1 VSNKKKMLNPSFL
14 FAILWSAPC
23 AGAAI
28 SLVPRRGVEV
38 VASLIAASLTVV
50 VSCILLIDPVSGPF
64 GYFYSDNLTRILTLT
79 TSCIYLTSV
88 AYSVF
93 YINRIKEP
101 FIRFRWY
108 YCLIDLFAFTML
120 LALTVN
126 DLGVIWLAIEGTTVT
141 SALLVAL
148 ERRRTSIE
156 SAWRY
161 TLIVSAG
168 LALSLFA
175 VILVYF
181 SQGTLAVSKLLT
193 EPVRNSMIM
202 VLAVGFALIGY
213 GTKAGIAPMHAWLP
227 DAHSEAPS
235 PVSALFSAVL
245 LPTSM
250 YAFVRIFILLQG
262 SSIVFSEI
270 RNLVLCFGIFTVL
283 IASIIIGYQRDYKR
297 MLAYSSMENM
307 GVILIG
313 FSLGG
318 IGALG
323 AIIQIVAHAFAKSS
337 AFYEAG
343 NILVEYETTRMV
355 DAQGVIGR
363 LRSTGYLF
371 ILSCLSIT
379 GAPPFGVF
387 LGEFLILSQAIQ
399 SGNLVLAVLLG
410 FAYIYNFVGL
420 NRQALRLI
428 FGKTK
433 TGEDPIRDSVPTRH
447 SPSFDAGA
455 SEVLE
460 IRQENRLS
468 ILIPLVNLVVSLV
481 VGIYM
486 FPAFLQAATE
496 FYHQ

>member
-1 VSNKKKMLNPSFL
+1 MLNPSFL
-14 FAILWSAPC
+14 FAILWLAPC
-23 AGAAI
+23 GGAAI

-38 VASLIAASLTVV
+38 VASLIAASLAVV
-50 VSCILLIDPVSGPF
+50 VSLILLIVPVSGSF
-64 GYFYSDNLTRILTLT
+64 GYFYSDNLTRILTIT
-79 TSCIYLTSV
+79 TSCIFLTSV

-108 YCLIDLFAFTML
+108 YCLLDLFAFTML
-120 LALTVN
+120 LAITVN
-126 DLGVIWLAIEGTTVT
+126 DLGIIWLAIEATTVT

-148 ERRRTSIE
+148 ERKRTSIE

-181 SQGTLAVSKLLT
+181 SQGTLDISKLLT
-193 EPVRNSMIM
+193 EPVKNSMIM

-235 PVSALFSAVL
+235 PISALFSAVL
-245 LPTSM
+245 LPTSI
-250 YAFVRIFILLQG
+250 YAFVRIFALLQG
-262 SSIVFSEI
+262 SPVVFNEM
-270 RNLVLCFGIFTVL
+270 RNLVLGFGIFTVL

-307 GVILIG
+307 GIILVG

-343 NILVEYETTRMV
+343 NILVEYDTARMV

-387 LGEFLILSQAIQ
+387 LGEFLVLSQAVQ
-399 SGNLVLAVLLG
+399 SGNLALAVLLG
-410 FAYIYNFVGL
+410 FAYIYNFIGL
-420 NRQALRLI
+420 NRQAMQLI
-428 FGKTK
+428 FGKTR
-433 TGEDPIRDSVPTRH
+433 TGEDPIRDSVLRRY
-447 SPSFDAGA
+447 PSTLNPAINS
-455 SEVLE
+455 SESGSKVLE

-486 FPAFLQAATE
+486 FPAFLHAATE
-496 FYHQ
+496 LLHP

>member
-1 VSNKKKMLNPSFL
+1 MSNKKKMLNPSFL
-14 FAILWSAPC
+14 FAILWLAPC
-23 AGAAI
+23 AGAAT

-50 VSCILLIDPVSGPF
+50 ISSILLIDPVSGSF
-64 GYFYSDNLTRILTLT
+64 GYFYTDNLTRILTLT

-108 YCLIDLFAFTML
+108 YCLLDLFAFTML

-126 DLGVIWLAIEGTTVT
+126 DLGIIWLAIEGTTVA
-141 SALLVAL
+141 SALLVAM
-148 ERRRTSIE
+148 ERKRTSIE

-175 VILVYF
+175 VILVYY
-181 SQGTLAVSKLLT
+181 SQGTLAISKLLI

-245 LPTSM
+245 LPTSI

-262 SSIVFSEI
+262 SPIVFSEI
-270 RNLVLCFGIFTVL
+270 RNLVLGFGIFTVL
-283 IASIIIGYQRDYKR
+283 LASIIIGYQRDYKR

-307 GVILIG
+307 GVILVG

-318 IGALG
+318 IGSLG

-399 SGNLVLAVLLG
+399 SGNLALAVLLG
-410 FAYIYNFVGL
+410 FAYIYNFIGL

-433 TGEDPIRDSVPTRH
+433 TGGDPIRDSVPTRH
-447 SPSFDAGA
+447 SPSLDASA
-455 SEVLE
+455 SGSKVLE
-460 IRQENRLS
+460 IRQENHLS

-486 FPAFLQAATE
+486 FPAFLQAATGV
-496 FYHQ
+496 